1 MKLIVAGGRG
11 YYLTVD
17 DYAYLDRVRSLLAS
31 GSYTIDEVLS
41 SGNPGADAGA
51 EEWARSRKVPVKRF
65 VADWSRGLLARPI
78 LYRAMAR
85 YAALSGLCILFPGG
99 RGTDSM
105 RCAAIGA
112 GLQVLEVDL
121 DRELESLPP
130 LPCAGRSSA

>member
-1 MKLIVAGGRG
+1 MKLVVAGGRRHI
-11 YYLTVD
+11 LTAG

-31 GSYTIDEVLS
+31 DGYTIDEVIS
-41 SGNPGADAGA
+41 TGTPGAAAGA

-65 VADWSRGLLARPI
+65 VADWSRGLLAPPI
-78 LYRAMAR
+78 RNRAMAR

-99 RGTDSM
+99 RETESM
-105 RCAAIGA
+105 RCAAISA

-130 LPCAGRSSA
+130 LPCPGRSST